1 MANKY
6 RTCGSMLKHNEVV
19 NYIKQY
25 PQKKDVL
32 NYLKDF
38 DIGIDNRVE
47 LIAELEAY
55 FEIIE
60 AAITIVPSEF
70 REGVLMHIIYS
81 VPYDDV
87 IFKYASRSTWDKWRK
102 RFLDEVIRLKGEEGY
117 CDLLF
122 EVINKK
128 CE

>member
-1 MANKY
+1 
-6 RTCGSMLKHNEVV
+6 MLKHNEVV